1 MPEIASFEAKTH
13 FSDLLR
19 RVTHQG
25 EKFVVTV
32 RGKPAAVIGPVEG
45 AKLNA
50 EGLNELLGELRAFR
64 AKVSARGSILKPG
77 ETWND
82 FGREGLE

>member
-1 MPEIASFEAKTH
+1 MTEIASFEAKSH

-19 RVTHQG
+19 RVTLQG

-32 RGKPAAVIGPVEG
+32 RGKPAALIGPVEG
-45 AKLNA
+45 AKLDA
-50 EGLNELLGELRAFR
+50 EGLDTLLGELRAFR

-82 FGREGLE
+82 FAREGLD